1 MIKTTC
7 KDCIFATWQD
17 NKQIGCRFNRL
28 EKFDQA
34 YLTTFVDDHYEIK
47 GICNYCRNK
56 EWASKINISILQQL
70 QRETAIKLDIIVI
83 NSQTDKSCIEAQIK
97 NIIHTIRKNHI
108 LPQSI
113 IFSSI
118 VSIDYK
124 WYITIIE
131 KYIGVGIKYH
141 VVNPFETNSPWDVL
155 DICIT
160 RAKGHFIFSCYLNTK
175 LDVSNVID
183 LMNQEYNDNCGKFL
197 AIDSM
202 NEIDGFVVQ
211 RSLAKLLG
219 GSANGCLR
227 DKVLTLNSQQKAN
240 MVLHW
245 NLLDI

>member
-7 KDCIFATWQD
+7 KDCIFAIWRDKQ
-17 NKQIGCRFNRL
+17 QIGCRFNRL
-28 EKFDQA
+28 DKFS
-34 YLTTFVDDHYEIK
+34 TEFIDDHYEID

-56 EWASKINISILQQL
+56 QWADQVKTSIIEQLEKETNIKI
-70 QRETAIKLDIIVI
+70 DIVVI
-83 NSQTDKSCIEAQIK
+83 NSQTDKPSIEAQLK
-97 NIIHTIRKNHI
+97 NLIDSIRKNKI
-108 LPQSI
+108 VPLSI

-118 VSIDYK
+118 VPLDYK
-124 WYITIIE
+124 WYIATIE

-141 VVNPFETNSPWDVL
+141 IVNPFETNTPWDVL
-155 DICIT
+155 DLCIA
-160 RAKGHFIFSCYLNTK
+160 RAKAHFIFSCYLNTQ

-183 LMNQEYNDNCGKFL
+183 LLNQEYNDNCGRFI

-211 RSLAKLLG
+211 RSLAKLLA

-227 DKVLTLNSQQKAN
+227 DKILTLNSQQKAN
-240 MVLHW
+240 MVLNW